1 MIDEAIKKLVTY
13 GLENNLINMQD
24 KIFITN
30 KVLEIIELTE
40 YHEPEEEYKNIKLD
54 EVLSEILDYAVEKEL
69 IENTPEKRSL
79 LDTKIMGALLPMPH
93 EVIDNFKKLYRVS
106 PKKAS
111 NWFFKFTKDSNRVR
125 KSIITDDIRW
135 AVSTKYGRLD
145 LTINLAKPEKTPKE
159 HVVEDEENQKSYPK
173 CQICAQ
179 NEGYAGK
186 ENFSA
191 GQNIRNIPIILN
203 KENWFFAYS
212 PYFYFNEHCIAFN
225 AQHRPMVINQDTFV
239 KLFEFINILPH
250 YFIGANADLP
260 IVGGSI
266 LSHEHFQG
274 GNQELAIARAPI
286 EKHFTMKKYETVQ
299 SGILNWPVS
308 TIRLRNNDYNKLIK
322 CADHILNKWRA
333 YSDEA
338 VGIYDMTD
346 GNSHNTIT
354 PVARKL
360 GDIYELDL
368 ILRNNITTNE
378 YPEGLFHTHPQY
390 GHIKKDNLGLMEIMG
405 LAILPARLEEELK
418 LIADKILNGED
429 LRSDEKS
436 AKHADWVE
444 GFLIEYDDISNDN
457 IMEIIQTEIGHEFV
471 RMLEC
476 AAVFKRDEKGKEA
489 FARFIATLN

>member
-13 GLENNLINMQD
+13 GFENNLVNVQD

-30 KVLEIIELTE
+30 RILETLNITE
-40 YHEPEEEYKNIKLD
+40 YQEPQEDYKNINLD
-54 EVLSEILDYAVEKEL
+54 EVLAEMLDYAVEQN
-69 IENTPEKRSL
+69 IINNTPEERNM

-106 PKKAS
+106 PKKAT
-111 NWFFKFTKDSNRVR
+111 NWYFKFSKDSNRVR
-125 KSIITDDIRW
+125 KSIITGDIRW

-145 LTINLAKPEKTPKE
+145 LTINLTKPEKTPEEHITEDKE
-159 HVVEDEENQKSYPK
+159 NRKLYPK

-186 ENFSA
+186 KNYIA
-191 GQNIRNIPIILN
+191 GQNIRNIPIVLN
-203 KENWFFAYS
+203 KENWFFTYS

-225 AQHRPMVINQDTFV
+225 SQHSAMTINQDTFI
-239 KLFEFINILPH
+239 KLFEFINIFPH

-286 EKHFTMKKYETVQ
+286 EKHFTIKKYETVQ

-308 TIRLRNNDYNKLIK
+308 TIRLRNNDYNRLIK
-322 CADHILNKWRA
+322 CADHILNKWKS
-333 YSDEA
+333 YSDESA
-338 VGIYDMTD
+338 DIYDMTD
-346 GNSHNTIT
+346 GNRHNTIT
-354 PVARKL
+354 PVARKI

-368 ILRNNITTNE
+368 ILRNNITTEE
-378 YPEGLFHTHPQY
+378 YPEGLFHTHPKY
-390 GHIKKDNLGLMEIMG
+390 SHIKKDNLGLMEVMG
-405 LAILPARLEEELK
+405 LAILPTRLDKEFK
-418 LIADKILNGED
+418 LIAEKILNGED
-429 LRSDEKS
+429 LRSDEIS

-444 GFLIEYDDISNDN
+444 GFLLEYDDISDDN
-457 IMEIIQTEIGHEFV
+457 IMGIIQTETGHEFV
-471 RMLEC
+471 KMLEC
-476 AAVFKRDEKGKEA
+476 AAVFKRDEKGQEA
-489 FARFIATLN
+489 FARFVATLN